1 MELVAIA
8 RVLASHRA
16 AVPLG
21 AVAAVLAG
29 LLAAGAISVFPP
41 GLGTGGAAQT
51 TALSRVQLDTPR
63 PLVADARVKG
73 AETIAARTRLFTFL
87 MSTESFAT
95 GVAARAG
102 LDRDAFAIA
111 IAGSDAPLEPTPL
124 AGEAALATAPQA
136 DSIVTVAADPQVP
149 VISITAAAA
158 DGPAASLLATA
169 TTAELVSLVDDQ
181 APSGGVRH
189 VLANPIGA
197 PVVEAQ
203 AQGTRSRAG
212 LAAAVVVFVL
222 WCSAIVV
229 AAAGNRWR
237 RQNGDGSEAVGGA
250 QQI

>member
-1 MELVAIA
+1 MELAAIA

-16 AVPLG
+16 AVRLG

-29 LLAAGAISVFPP
+29 LLAAGVISVFPP
-41 GLGTGGAAQT
+41 GLGAGGADRT

-87 MSTESFAT
+87 MSTESFAA

-102 LDRDAFAIA
+102 IDRDSFAVA
-111 IAGSDAPLEPTPL
+111 IAGSDTPLEPTPL
-124 AGEAALATAPQA
+124 ADDAALATAPVA
-136 DSIVTVAADPQVP
+136 DSVVTVAADPQVP

-158 DGPAASLLATA
+158 DGQSASVLAEA

-197 PVVEAQ
+197 PVVEVKAE
-203 AQGTRSRAG
+203 GTRSRSG
-212 LAAAVVVFVL
+212 FAAAAIVFVL
-222 WCSAIVV
+222 WCSVVVV

-237 RQNGDGSEAVGGA
+237 RRNGNEAVGGA
-250 QQI
+250 QQT